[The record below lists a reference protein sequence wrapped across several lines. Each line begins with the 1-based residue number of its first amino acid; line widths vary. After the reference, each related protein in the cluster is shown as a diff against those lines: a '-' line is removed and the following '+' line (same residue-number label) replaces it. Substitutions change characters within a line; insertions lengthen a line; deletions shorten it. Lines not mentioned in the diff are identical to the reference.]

1 MQAARGF
8 SSQVQQSDSEK
19 EEDASQQGEKKGRFF
34 KFLQSAE
41 KIDEEIKINPE
52 KAKKVFT
59 GEEEEEREETLMF
72 DADEIEIS
80 LGEIATET
88 PVDSTL
94 LKDSAAAAEQDTKM
108 PIIDEK
114 LYAQIAKAQKKFNR
128 RFFEKLAVTSS
139 ANARELTQLALEE
152 KFESLS
158 SEDKELFV
166 LSMLN
171 STYELNDSIPNIEL
185 VFFKMFTSPLSTR
198 EARKKNDQ
206 DDLLAGNIFNEL

>member
-1 MQAARGF
+1 M
-8 SSQVQQSDSEK
+8 
-19 EEDASQQGEKKGRFF
+19 
-34 KFLQSAE
+34 
-41 KIDEEIKINPE
+41 
-52 KAKKVFT
+52 FT

>member
-1 MQAARGF
+1 MMQAARGF
-8 SSQVQQSDSEK
+8 SSQVQSSDSEK

-80 LGEIATET
+80 LGETAAET
-88 PVDSTL
+88 PIDSAL
-94 LKDSAAAAEQDTKM
+94 LKDSAAAEQDTKM

-114 LYAQIAKAQKKFNR
+114 LYALIAKAQKKFNR
-128 RFFEKLAVTSS
+128 RFFEKLAVTSGQ
-139 ANARELTQLALEE
+139 NARELTQLALEE
-152 KFESLS
+152 KFESLN
-158 SEDKELFV
+158 SEDKELFI

-171 STYELNDSIPNIEL
+171 SAYELNDSIPNIEL

-198 EARKKNDQ
+198 EARKKND
-206 DDLLAGNIFNEL
+206 

>member
-1 MQAARGF
+1 M
-8 SSQVQQSDSEK
+8 
-19 EEDASQQGEKKGRFF
+19 
-34 KFLQSAE
+34 
-41 KIDEEIKINPE
+41 
-52 KAKKVFT
+52 FT

-94 LKDSAAAAEQDTKM
+94 LKDSAAAAAAEKDTKM

-128 RFFEKLAVTSS
+128 RFFEKLAVTSG

-185 VFFKMFTSPLSTR
+185 VFFKMFTSPLTTR

>member
-1 MQAARGF
+1 MMQAARGF
-8 SSQVQQSDSEK
+8 SSQVQSSDSEK

-80 LGEIATET
+80 LGETATET
-88 PVDSTL
+88 PIDSEL
-94 LKDSAAAAEQDTKM
+94 LKDSAAAEQDTKV

-114 LYAQIAKAQKKFNR
+114 LYALIAKAQKKFNR
-128 RFFEKLAVTSS
+128 RFFEKLA
-139 ANARELTQLALEE
+139 
-152 KFESLS
+152 F
-158 SEDKELFV
+158 
-166 LSMLN
+166 
-171 STYELNDSIPNIEL
+171 
-185 VFFKMFTSPLSTR
+185 
-198 EARKKNDQ
+198 
-206 DDLLAGNIFNEL
+206 GN